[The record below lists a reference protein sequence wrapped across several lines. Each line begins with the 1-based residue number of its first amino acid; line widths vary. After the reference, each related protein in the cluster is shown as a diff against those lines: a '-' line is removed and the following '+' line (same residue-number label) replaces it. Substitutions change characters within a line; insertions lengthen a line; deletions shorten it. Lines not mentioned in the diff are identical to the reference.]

1 MNIMV
6 TPGDEAEIRRA
17 HEAEGELFR
26 GAVALE
32 GSISGEHGIGFAKA
46 KYLGLELTPETI
58 AAMRAVK
65 LAFDPL
71 NILNPG
77 KIFPA

>member
-1 MNIMV
+1 MV
-6 TPGDEAEIRRA
+6 G
-17 HEAEGELFR
+17 GSF
-26 GAVALE
+26 VAT
-32 GSISGEHGIGFAKA
+32 SAAYAAPEHGIGFAKA